1 MAALM
6 APSGGAHQCVETL
19 TVQHSI
25 GGLQRLL
32 RRDDSPPGPRGRPG
46 AGVHI
51 HHPFLGTELVV
62 ADWRVRAKD
71 VSSCVRVHWRGV
83 VLGHRHLKMLDV
95 YCGGNF
101 FVKTEITFPLGL
113 SCLTVLANSS

>member
-1 MAALM
+1 MARL
-6 APSGGAHQCVETL
+6 GGRHL
-19 TVQHSI
+19 IRVQHSI
-25 GGLQRLL
+25 GSLQRLL

-46 AGVHI
+46 AGVHV
-51 HHPFLGTELVV
+51 HHPLLGAELVV
-62 ADWRVRAKD
+62 ADRRVSAKD

-95 YCGGNF
+95 YCGRKKI
-101 FVKTEITFPLGL
+101 VKTEITFPLGL